1 MVKIVQVS
9 VRVIS
14 QTHSYVTRKMELAIV
29 KRDGKVLAV
38 QKTFQSALTRP
49 SVVQTLSAR
58 RLTDLTY
65 VIAMLDIKRM
75 RLGLVSVSLLVFQ
88 YKLEDKYHL

>member
-1 MVKIVQVS
+1 MVKIVQVA

-38 QKTFQSALTRP
+38 QKTF
-49 SVVQTLSAR
+49 
-58 RLTDLTY
+58 
-65 VIAMLDIKRM
+65 
-75 RLGLVSVSLLVFQ
+75 
-88 YKLEDKYHL
+88 